1 MNTKKYNKNILIDK
15 LIKKGIDVR
24 PLWKLLHTV
33 NHLKKFPKSDLS
45 QSIKLEKQIINLPS
59 FFI

>member
-1 MNTKKYNKNILIDK
+1 MTGVKKKIDGEIALQLI
-15 LIKKGIDVR
+15 IENVY
-24 PLWKLLHTV
+24 